1 MSDNIIVSFIAL
13 SGILIS
19 AVISFLVSKRQIDL
33 QAKNQI
39 HNYSTILF
47 EKRLETY
54 PKLHTILSTFAKV
67 ARNKNLTKKFM
78 SQTIKD
84 LDTWDS
90 DNTLFLGQ
98 SIVKQLAKFEAA
110 LKEWSELPDK
120 ELQSSDFIKEVIQRV
135 IAIEH
140 ALKFELGV
148 FSLTEFQNVS
158 LKSEEHNDEYLKK

>member
-19 AVISFLVSKRQIDL
+19 ALVSYFVSRRQIDL
-33 QAKNQI
+33 QAQNQL
-39 HNYSTILF
+39 HNYSATLF
-47 EKRLETY
+47 QKRLEAY
-54 PKLHTILSTFAKV
+54 PRLYSILSAFAK
-67 ARNKNLTKKFM
+67 AAKNKSLTKESI

-84 LDTWDS
+84 LDNWDS

-98 SIVKQLAKFEAA
+98 SIVVQLAKFEGA
-110 LKEWSELPDK
+110 LKGWSKLTAK
-120 ELQSSDFIKEVIQRV
+120 ELQSSDFIKEIVKRV

-140 ALKFELGV
+140 SLKLELGV

-158 LKSEEHNDEYLKK
+158 LKSEQYADEYFKE